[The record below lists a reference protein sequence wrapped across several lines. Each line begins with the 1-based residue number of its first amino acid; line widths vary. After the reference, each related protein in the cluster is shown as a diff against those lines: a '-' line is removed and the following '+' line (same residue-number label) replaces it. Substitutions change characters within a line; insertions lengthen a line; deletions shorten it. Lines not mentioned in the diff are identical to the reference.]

1 LTRSLPSSDSPSRT
15 SRGVRNSS
23 CAPTEQ
29 PTARRSRRRVIVLAL
44 IGILAIAAHLVLG
57 GAVLAAPP
65 WAGWAATGVLA
76 VVLVKAALI
85 GLG

>member
-1 LTRSLPSSDSPSRT
+1 LTHSRS
-15 SRGVRNSS
+15 
-23 CAPTEQ
+23 
-29 PTARRSRRRVIVLAL
+29 
-44 IGILAIAAHLVLG
+44 IAAYLVLG